1 MNLIGRLF
9 TRICFRRTIKSDE
22 SSNVVDSMVKA
33 RKLYKDL
40 CVAVHPDKH
49 LDKRDI
55 AEDLMQRITA
65 NKHNYAELL
74 NLKAE
79 FEKKMK

>member
-1 MNLIGRLF
+1 
-9 TRICFRRTIKSDE
+9 
-22 SSNVVDSMVKA
+22 MVKA

-40 CVAVHPDKH
+40 CMAVHPDRH
-49 LDKRDI
+49 PDKRDI
-55 AEDLMQRITA
+55 AEDLIQRITA
-65 NKHNYAELL
+65 NKHNYAVLL